1 MPQCSHGGTIVLIV
15 RGLVGFGRDNILL
28 EEGEVYTAVLAVLD
42 KAGMLAE
49 VVVLAV
55 FYDEQAILSEEA
67 TFQNHVGEFGDLGQD
82 VGRVGKD
89 EVELFSALAKV
100 LEHVTFD
107 GDGIEVLKFVYET
120 LDKLEMKRVLFHTYH
135 TGTTTGKQ
143 FQRYAASSCKK
154 VQSHGALIPIHI

>member
-1 MPQCSHGGTIVLIV
+1 M
-15 RGLVGFGRDNILL
+15 

-42 KAGMLAE
+42 KAGMPAE

-55 FYDEQAILSEEA
+55 LYDEETILAEKV
-67 TFQNHVGEFGDLGQD
+67 TLQNHVGEFGYLGKHI
-82 VGRVGKD
+82 GRIGKD

-107 GDGIEVLKFVYET
+107 GDGIEVLKFVDET
-120 LDKLEMKRVLFHTYH
+120 LDKLEMKRVLFYTYH

-154 VQSHGALIPIHI
+154 VQSHGTLIPIHI

>member
-1 MPQCSHGGTIVLIV
+1 M
-15 RGLVGFGRDNILL
+15 
-28 EEGEVYTAVLAVLD
+28 EEGEVDTAVLAVLN

-55 FYDEQAILSEEA
+55 LYDEQAIISEEA
-67 TFQNHVGEFGDLGQD
+67 TFQNHIGEFGYLGQD
-82 VGRVGKD
+82 IGRVGKD
-89 EVELFSALAKV
+89 KVELFSALAKV

-143 FQRYAASSCKK
+143 FQRYAASPCKK

>member
-1 MPQCSHGGTIVLIV
+1 M
-15 RGLVGFGRDNILL
+15 

-67 TFQNHVGEFGDLGQD
+67 TFQNHVGEFGYLGQD

-89 EVELFSALAKV
+89 KVELFSALAKV

-107 GDGIEVLKFVYET
+107 GDGIEVLEFVYET
-120 LDKLEMKRVLFHTYH
+120 LDELEVKRVLFHTYH
-135 TGTTTGKQ
+135 T
-143 FQRYAASSCKK
+143 
-154 VQSHGALIPIHI
+154 

>member
-1 MPQCSHGGTIVLIV
+1 M
-15 RGLVGFGRDNILL
+15 

-55 FYDEQAILSEEA
+55 LYDEQAIISEEA
-67 TFQNHVGEFGDLGQD
+67 TFQNHVGEFGYLGQHI
-82 VGRVGKD
+82 GRVGKN
-89 EVELFSALAKV
+89 EVELFPALAEI
-100 LEHVTFD
+100 LEYVTLD

-120 LDKLEMKRVLFHTYH
+120 LDKLEMKRVLFYTYH

>member
-1 MPQCSHGGTIVLIV
+1 M
-15 RGLVGFGRDNILL
+15 

-55 FYDEQAILSEEA
+55 LYDEETILAEKV
-67 TFQNHVGEFGDLGQD
+67 TLQNHIGEFGYLGQHI
-82 VGRVGKD
+82 GRVGKD
-89 EVELFSALAKV
+89 EVELFPALAKV
-100 LEHVTFD
+100 LEHITFD

-154 VQSHGALIPIHI
+154 VQSHGTPIPIHI